1 MWLQPGL
8 GGYLLSNVAA
18 HIDIKTLENKNH
30 INLILAVN
38 IFLKN
43 HTILVLGIEIFLKVS
58 CASQVL
64 VLGLKA
70 DYWYEARIYLVL
82 IFL

>member
-1 MWLQPGL
+1 MWLQPVL

-18 HIDIKTLENKNH
+18 HIDIKTLKNKHH
-30 INLILAVN
+30 INKTLAVN
-38 IFLKN
+38 FFTKN

-58 CASQVL
+58 CGSQVL

-70 DYWYEARIYLVL
+70 DNWYEASIYLVMV
-82 IFL
+82 FL

>member
-1 MWLQPGL
+1 VWLQPVL
-8 GGYLLSNVAA
+8 GGYLLLNVAA
-18 HIDIKTLENKNH
+18 DIDIKTLKNKNH

-38 IFLKN
+38 FFTKN
-43 HTILVLGIEIFLKVS
+43 HTILVLGTEIFLKVS

-70 DYWYEARIYLVL
+70 DYWHKARIYLV
-82 IFL
+82 

>member
-1 MWLQPGL
+1 VWLQPVL
-8 GGYLLSNVAA
+8 GGYLLLKVAA
-18 HIDIKTLENKNH
+18 DIDIKTLKNKNH
-30 INLILAVN
+30 INLISLAVN
-38 IFLKN
+38 IYLKN

-70 DYWYEARIYLVL
+70 DYWYNASIYLV
-82 IFL
+82 